1 MADLIQV
8 DVVVEKPLLADRQLV
23 STYDDALHS
32 TVVRYFDEAADAS
45 DEARKLSERDRDYV
59 NNKQWT
65 DAEVAALK
73 LRGQQATVVNR
84 IKPKVEFLR
93 GLEVQRRA
101 DPKAFP
107 RTPKHESDADAA
119 TDAIRYVL
127 EENDFNE
134 ISSDVF
140 EDRVVEGFG
149 GVDVIVKPGK
159 KHKFIVEL
167 KRLPWSRLFYDP
179 HSMAR
184 NFSDARYIG
193 QVIWK
198 EKVDAIAA
206 WPHAR
211 NIFEATME
219 GIRTGTYEDKPQ
231 RWADGKRDRI
241 AIVEI
246 WCKTATGIKHVL
258 YTRGGIIEAKDS
270 PYVDEDGEPE
280 WGPVLSSAYVDRD
293 GNRYG
298 AIRAFIDIQDEINKR
313 RSKALHLFTM
323 RQVRA
328 DKGAVD
334 DVQKAKREL
343 AKPDGWVETNPSPD
357 VRFEIIP
364 NGDMVNGQLQ
374 LLQEAKNEIDAMGA
388 NAAMSGAEERDMSG
402 RALQIRREGGM
413 AEIGPIFSGHTQ
425 FRKEVYRKVWNRIRQ
440 YWDEEMWVRVTDSE
454 ENLKFVAL
462 NKKVTRAEKLIEEA
476 EKQGKPLPAAA
487 VAALQADPAMQQ
499 VVEVR
504 NNVAELDV
512 DIIVDESMDTITL
525 QQEQLAMLTE
535 LSKNGA
541 PIPPEAIIETSGIR
555 NKQKILEMMKGGGD
569 IPPQIKQQLDAN
581 AQQIA
586 GLQQELTE
594 TKNKLDAKAIDLEI
608 KRLEKEMA
616 EINARVRLAELG
628 VYQAGPV
635 APPPFDPGGY
645 QPEPPDGP
653 DQINVEEPP
662 QAAFLT
668 PTENVVPDV
677 GVTDEIGTPPDSGDA
692 TGAIDE

>member
-1 MADLIQV
+1 MADLIQI
-8 DVVVEKPLLADRQLV
+8 DVVAEVPLLADPQLTP
-23 STYDDALHS
+23 TYDATLHS

-45 DEARKLSERDRDYV
+45 DTARKLSERDRDYV

-65 DAEVAALK
+65 DAEAAK
-73 LRGQQATVVNR
+73 LRMRGQQPTVINR

-101 DPKAFP
+101 DPKAYP
-107 RTPKHESDADAA
+107 RTPKHEEEADAA
-119 TDAIRYVL
+119 TDAIRYVVDD
-127 EENDFNE
+127 NDFNE

-149 GVDVIVKPGK
+149 GIDVIVKPGK
-159 KHKFIVEL
+159 KHKFDIEL
-167 KRLPWSRLFYDP
+167 KRVPWDRAFYDP
-179 HSMAR
+179 HSRMR
-184 NFSDARYIG
+184 NFSDARYLG
-193 QVIWK
+193 QVVWK
-198 EKVDAIAA
+198 EKSDAIAA
-206 WPHAR
+206 WPHAK

-219 GIRTGTYEDKPQ
+219 GIKTGTYEDKPQ
-231 RWADGKRDRI
+231 RWADSKRDRI

-246 WCKTATGIKHVL
+246 WCKTAGGIKHVL
-258 YTRGGIIEAKDS
+258 FTRGGIIEAKDS

-280 WGPVLSSAYVDRD
+280 WGMVFSSAYVDRE

-334 DVQKAKREL
+334 NVQKAKAEL
-343 AKPDGWVETNPSPD
+343 AKPDGWLETNPSQD
-357 VRFEIIP
+357 LRFEVLP

-413 AEIGPIFSGHTQ
+413 AEIGPIYSGHTQ

-462 NKKVTRAEKLIEEA
+462 NKKVTRAELTIEEA
-476 EKQGKPLPAAA
+476 EKQGKPLPPEAI
-487 VAALQADPAMQQ
+487 AALQADPAMQQ

-504 NNVAELDV
+504 NNLADLDV

-535 LSKNGA
+535 LAKNGA
-541 PIPPEAIIETSGIR
+541 PIPPEAIIKVSGIR
-555 NKQKILEMMKGGGD
+555 DKQEILSMMKGENGD
-569 IPPQIKQQLDAN
+569 GITPQIKQQMEEHQ
-581 AQQIA
+581 QQIA
-586 GLQQELTE
+586 MLSQELTE

-608 KRLEKEMA
+608 KKLEKEMA

-628 VYQAGPV
+628 VYQPEPI
-635 APPPFDPGGY
+635 APPPFEPGGY

-653 DQINVEEPP
+653 DQINSEEPLN
-662 QAAFLT
+662 AAFLT
-668 PTENVVPDV
+668 PTENAVPAA
-677 GVTDEIGTPPDSGDA
+677 GVTGEIGTPPYPGDEE
-692 TGAIDE
+692 GAI